1 MFKKMFDRTTT
12 NYFFIIIFA
21 FLLFMGGFGTNIIFW
36 NSVGSLFG
44 IILLIYLV
52 LKQGP
57 LKIPPHFY
65 LFITFLALFVLSL
78 IWSIDFT
85 ESFKFLLLFVGG
97 CTFWLAFYNLKHK
110 IENKFELMILFLG
123 IAFGGL
129 AFAGILFQWPQMEG
143 LSLIF
148 NPSLAHTHHHIGDFW
163 AVVTVVAVYKLF
175 KSPRNYLLWLFI
187 PVALFLFAISLSR
200 AAYLS
205 LFAGVLFLAYK
216 EGILKNIGKYKFISI
231 IFAVSLLSLFFLV
244 ATQKSILF
252 SRPYFIQTFLG
263 LIKNP
268 FGIGVGNFVY
278 TSYANKDFISGLN
291 SFSFYAHNIFLEVIS
306 GMGILGLSFIFWFI
320 KVFTKVMNSSNSRI
334 IFTAIFLVLTVNF
347 MFDITYFNPTM
358 MWLWFISLGLAQNKV
373 NFPKI

>member
-110 IENKFELMILFLG
+110 IENKFELMILFL
-123 IAFGGL
+123 
-129 AFAGILFQWPQMEG
+129 
-143 LSLIF
+143 
-148 NPSLAHTHHHIGDFW
+148 PSLAHTHHHIGDFW

-216 EGILKNIGKYKFISI
+216 
-231 IFAVSLLSLFFLV
+231 
-244 ATQKSILF
+244 
-252 SRPYFIQTFLG
+252 
-263 LIKNP
+263 
-268 FGIGVGNFVY
+268 
-278 TSYANKDFISGLN
+278 
-291 SFSFYAHNIFLEVIS
+291 
-306 GMGILGLSFIFWFI
+306 
-320 KVFTKVMNSSNSRI
+320 
-334 IFTAIFLVLTVNF
+334 
-347 MFDITYFNPTM
+347 
-358 MWLWFISLGLAQNKV
+358 
-373 NFPKI
+373 